1 MIGGTVL
8 VIIGIIFIVIVF
20 EVQTN
25 VDSIIPQVQEG
36 QSKCNSVF
44 GRLGQVLLGSIAERC
59 QTVNKAPMLIA
70 AIQVM
75 IIAFEVVAVI
85 CIIAGVI
92 LVVHDK
98 RAVEIL

>member
-36 QSKCNSVF
+36 QAKCNSVF

-59 QTVNKAPMLIA
+59 QTVNEAPVLIA
-70 AIQVM
+70 AI
-75 IIAFEVVAVI
+75 
-85 CIIAGVI
+85 
-92 LVVHDK
+92 
-98 RAVEIL
+98 